1 MMHVLFENIAPQLI
15 MSWRGGYKNEKDDKG
30 KDKPDDRDFVF
41 SDAAWEEIKAEVAS
55 SNTMVPSQ
63 FAPYV
68 NPIDK
73 KSYWTAEVYSYFLM
87 FLGPIILKDRLPDK
101 YYRHF
106 IKLSE
111 ITKAIIKVEITK
123 VEVDSLRLEIV
134 NWVQEFEK

>member
-1 MMHVLFENIAPQLI
+1 MHVLFENIAPQLM

-30 KDKPDDRDFVF
+30 KDKPDDRDFVY

-55 SNTMVPSQ
+55 SNTMVPSH

-68 NPIDK
+68 NLIDK
-73 KSYWTAEVYSYFLM
+73 KSYRTAELYCCFLI
-87 FLGPIILKDRLPDK
+87 FPGPIILKDRLPDK

-111 ITKAIIKVEITK
+111 ITKAIIKIEITK